1 MVGRRP
7 IAVYRVDDEDAARA
21 DLDPYSEAFFDEPR
35 AAEPEP
41 APAPAPVRSRP
52 APRRAPW
59 ALALVAALVAAV
71 VLIGVA
77 MRAARS
83 GVGGS
88 LPSLTPTVT
97 GGRAPAPAGVG
108 WSSGRRRGWGLVRG
122 GSPGATRGTGRRA
135 SQVASG
141 GARAVGLGAART
153 PVAGPPGAVEP
164 PGPAT
169 GRRAAAAAAAEF
181 GLER

>member
-35 AAEPEP
+35 AA

-77 MRAARS
+77 VRAVRS

-88 LPSLTPTVT
+88 LPSLAPAVA

-108 WSSGRRRGWGLVRG
+108 WPSGRRRGWGMVG
-122 GSPGATRGTGRRA
+122 GGARRDGLGATRGTTRRA
-135 SQVASG
+135 SGSAH
-141 GARAVGLGAART
+141 GATAGAARD
-153 PVAGPPGAVEP
+153 PVPGVPAADTRT
-164 PGPAT
+164 GPAT

-181 GLER
+181 GFER